1 MLIRLYLW
9 WWRQQVQTCKL
20 WSLYTETKSISWWI
34 PRFWDYVGASSK
46 CGAEQVVDTRPCGC
60 VTDIYLQTTSAFL
73 TICHQRSIL
82 VTKCCIPGL
91 HGVNEH
97 THTVKMN
104 SLRQWQMHVGHVVW
118 RTALITCKDRRLLCF
133 KLARLSFSKEIRWIY
148 KDDPSADGAADFTQ
162 WSQRKYNQEFKRFT
176 AKNIL
181 QLSDRSINDNELH
194 ECKNTCLTVFLSRSP
209 RPFTC

>member
-1 MLIRLYLW
+1 MMVTAGPN
-9 WWRQQVQTCKL
+9 VQTLEFIYRNKKHLLVNSQILRLCGSQFQM
-20 WSLYTETKSISWWI
+20 WSRAGCWYSTLRLRYWHLSANNKRLFNHLSPEEYFGHKVLYSWA
-34 PRFWDYVGASSK
+34 PRS
-46 CGAEQVVDTRPCGC
+46 ERT
-60 VTDIYLQTTSAFL
+60 
-73 TICHQRSIL
+73 
-82 VTKCCIPGL
+82 
-91 HGVNEH
+91 H

-194 ECKNTCLTVFLSRSP
+194 ECKNTCLTVFLSRSL